1 MTDRRANDIVDSTD
15 AVDGSHI
22 GPVSGTSMA
31 ADLARRHTAATRESR
46 TYFRR
51 GLIWLCAPAAWI
63 VSLLLLA
70 VAALRI
76 FYHDG
81 TYVLVWLNAFTRYVY
96 LPAYVCLLF
105 ASWQRRWRLAIV
117 STVVVVCHLAW
128 LTPDFLRDRRF
139 DAPTSAAAAKS
150 ADTSPTLRIFFA
162 NVRESSE
169 EYQSMLQEIEGA
181 NPDVI
186 VLVEYGWGWH
196 LTFKTSPVMA
206 PYKYGSGHLQ
216 SHIGSVNVFSR
227 LPLKSEMQNWV
238 GGRPTHTIEVELSSQ
253 TLRIVGLHAPRPM
266 NFPQYNY
273 YEFWDEMMTLLVTQ
287 PGPVVI
293 VGDFNAT
300 QHSRVYQQLTGQRL
314 RSAHQDR
321 GRGFATTWPNGHYLT
336 PPIRIDQALLSPEVE
351 CVSIREGIGHG
362 SDHRPLVVDVRIRKK
377 AGVPVRQPSH
387 GAD

>member
-1 MTDRRANDIVDSTD
+1 MTDSRANDIVERAD
-15 AVDGSHI
+15 AVDREAGSCLKRC
-22 GPVSGTSMA
+22 VS
-31 ADLARRHTAATRESR
+31 
-46 TYFRR
+46 
-51 GLIWLCAPAAWI
+51 WLCVSAAWI
-63 VSLLLLA
+63 VSLSLLA
-70 VAALRI
+70 VTALRI

-81 TYVLVWLNAFTRYVY
+81 TYALIWLNAFTRYVY
-96 LPAYVCLLF
+96 LPAYPILIF
-105 ASWQRRWRLAIV
+105 AACQRRWRLALV

-128 LTPDFLRDRRF
+128 LAPDFLRDRRF
-139 DAPTSAAAAKS
+139 DAQASTAVANS
-150 ADTSPTLRIFFA
+150 ADALPTLRIFFA
-162 NVRESSE
+162 NVRENCE
-169 EYQSMLQEIEGA
+169 EFPSMLQEIADA

-238 GGRPTHTIEVELSSQ
+238 GGRPMHTIEVELGSQ

-273 YEFWDEMMTLLVTQ
+273 YEFWDEMLPLLVSQ

-300 QHSRVYQQLTGQRL
+300 QYSRVYQQLTDERL

-321 GRGFATTWPNGHYLT
+321 GRGYATTWPNGRFLA
-336 PPIRIDQALLSPEVE
+336 PPIRIDQALLSPEVD
-351 CVSIREGIGHG
+351 CVSIQEGIGHG
-362 SDHRPLVVDVRIRKK
+362 SDHRPLVVDVRIRQNTRS
-377 AGVPVRQPSH
+377 AAQQPSRN
-387 GAD
+387 AD

>member
-1 MTDRRANDIVDSTD
+1 
-15 AVDGSHI
+15 
-22 GPVSGTSMA
+22 
-31 ADLARRHTAATRESR
+31 
-46 TYFRR
+46 
-51 GLIWLCAPAAWI
+51 
-63 VSLLLLA
+63 
-70 VAALRI
+70 
-76 FYHDG
+76 
-81 TYVLVWLNAFTRYVY
+81 
-96 LPAYVCLLF
+96 
-105 ASWQRRWRLAIV
+105 
-117 STVVVVCHLAW
+117 VCHLAW
-128 LTPDFLRDRRF
+128 LAPDFLRDRRF
-139 DAPTSAAAAKS
+139 DAPTSAAAANS
-150 ADTSPTLRIFFA
+150 ADASPTLRIFFA

-169 EYQSMLQEIEGA
+169 EYQSMLQEIAGA

-238 GGRPTHTIEVELSSQ
+238 AGRPMHTIEVEYGSQ

-266 NFPQYNY
+266 NFPRYNY
-273 YEFWDEMMTLLVTQ
+273 YEFWDEMMPLLVSQ

-300 QHSRVYQQLTGQRL
+300 QYSRVYQQLTDQRL

-321 GRGFATTWPNGHYLT
+321 GRGFATTWPNGHYLA

-362 SDHRPLVVDVRIRKK
+362 SDHRPLVVDVRIRQRTS
-377 AGVPVRQPSH
+377 AEGQQRSH